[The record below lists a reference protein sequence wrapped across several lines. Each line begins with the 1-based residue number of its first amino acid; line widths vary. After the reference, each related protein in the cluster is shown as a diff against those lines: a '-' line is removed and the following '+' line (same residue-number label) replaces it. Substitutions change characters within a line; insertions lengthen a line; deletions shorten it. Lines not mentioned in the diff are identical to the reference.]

1 MVVAMK
7 TMVKKLKGEPRAD
20 QDGMGGALPRA
31 SIFNYRRWVLNRE
44 AMAQNDDEEDSKR
57 KLVPCIHV

>member
-20 QDGMGGALPRA
+20 QDAMGRALPRA
-31 SIFNYRRWVLNRE
+31 SIFKYCTGGG
-44 AMAQNDDEEDSKR
+44 S
-57 KLVPCIHV
+57 